1 MICILDP
8 LTCGFTKVLVY
19 QLFTSNF
26 EVKQKGDK
34 KVWQGNM
41 TKNDL
46 KNSKNVTLLIAKM
59 IPVTKH
65 LFKKSIKSL
74 GEKRS
79 SCQKIQNSPRL
90 I

>member
-1 MICILDP
+1 MICILDL

-26 EVKQKGDK
+26 EVKQKGNK

-46 KNSKNVTLLIAKM
+46 KNSKNVTLIVAKM
-59 IPVTKH
+59 IPVTKKIH
-65 LFKKSIKSL
+65 KVF
-74 GEKRS
+74 GGKRS
-79 SCQKIQNSPRL
+79 SCQKMQNSPRL